1 MNALNIP
8 STRSLAVVKTGEN
21 VLRDKILKGAILTR
35 VASSHLRVGTFQYVA
50 AKQNKDELKTLV
62 NYTIGRHYPNIKKSK
77 NQALDLIK
85 VLMEKQIDLVIN
97 WMRVGFVHGVM
108 NTDNMAISGETI
120 DYGPV
125 VDIKNLSK
133 HFK

>member
-1 MNALNIP
+1 MKVP
-8 STRSLAVVKTGEN
+8 SFSKNVVPGKT
-21 VLRDKILKGAILTR
+21 T

-97 WMRVGFVHGVM
+97 WMKDDMVK
-108 NTDNMAISGETI
+108 DN
-120 DYGPV
+120 
-125 VDIKNLSK
+125 
-133 HFK
+133 